1 MFIDY
6 VLMIFGGLVALAYAV
21 ANILV
26 VINYPITF
34 MWEEFWVK
42 QKWFGKICAN
52 IFYLPAWVI
61 SFALVAVIF
70 ILNMYIPIIGFDRRM
85 SYVYTIKKIYKQS
98 PVSCA
103 GVQPTRH
110 LWTRLCA
117 GGGRH

>member
-1 MFIDY
+1 MKGVKNMFIDY
-6 VLMIFGGLVALAYAV
+6 VLMILGGLMALAYAV

-52 IFYLPAWVI
+52 IFYLPAWII

-70 ILNMYIPIIGFDRRM
+70 ILNIII
-85 SYVYTIKKIYKQS
+85 TPLYKLFKVLAKWINPLFNQ
-98 PVSCA
+98 A
-103 GVQPTRH
+103 
-110 LWTRLCA
+110 LKLNI
-117 GGGRH
+117 

>member
-6 VLMIFGGLVALAYAV
+6 ALMILGGLVALAYAV

-61 SFALVAVIF
+61 SFALVAIIF
-70 ILNMYIPIIGFDRRM
+70 ILNIIIMPLHKLFKALAKW
-85 SYVYTIKKIYKQS
+85 INPLFNQALNLNI
-98 PVSCA
+98 
-103 GVQPTRH
+103 
-110 LWTRLCA
+110 
-117 GGGRH
+117 

>member
-6 VLMIFGGLVALAYAV
+6 VLMILGSLVALAYAV

-34 MWEEFWVK
+34 MWKEFWVE

-70 ILNMYIPIIGFDRRM
+70 ILYIVIMPL
-85 SYVYTIKKIYKQS
+85 YKLFKTLAKWINPLFNQ
-98 PVSCA
+98 A
-103 GVQPTRH
+103 
-110 LWTRLCA
+110 LKLNI
-117 GGGRH
+117 

>member
-61 SFALVAVIF
+61 SFALVAIIF
-70 ILNMYIPIIGFDRRM
+70 ILNIVIMPL
-85 SYVYTIKKIYKQS
+85 YKLFKALAKWVNPLFNQ
-98 PVSCA
+98 A
-103 GVQPTRH
+103 
-110 LWTRLCA
+110 LKLNI
-117 GGGRH
+117 